1 MVRSNEYGQP
11 VGEPVQGWEP
21 APLPEAPQLAGR
33 YCRLEVL
40 DVDLHADQLYEA
52 YAEAPDDRD
61 WTYLDTG
68 PYPTRESYREWAKVA
83 SAGTDPRHYAVTEC
97 ATGRAVG
104 TLSLLRHDSRFG
116 VIEVGWVMF
125 SPRLRRTPISTEAQ
139 FLLMAYVFEE
149 LGYRRY
155 EWKCDSLNE
164 PSKNAALR
172 LGFQYEGTFR
182 NNVVYKG
189 RNRDTAWYSIIAQ
202 EWPRLKDGFLAWL
215 EPKNFDGGGLQL
227 SKLHA
232 SDAGSRA
239 R

>member
-1 MVRSNEYGQP
+1 MVRTNEYGQP
-11 VGEPVQGWEP
+11 VGEPVPGWVP
-21 APLPEAPQLAGR
+21 APVPEAPQLAGR

-52 YAEAPDDRD
+52 YAQAPDDRD

-68 PYPTRESYREWAKVA
+68 PYPTRESYREWAKSA
-83 SAGTDPRHYAVTEC
+83 STRTDPRHYAVIDV
-97 ATGRAVG
+97 AAGVAVG
-104 TLSLLRHDSRFG
+104 TLALLRHDAVSG

-172 LGFQYEGTFR
+172 LGFHYEGTFR

-189 RNRDTAWYSIIAQ
+189 RNRDTAWYSIIAP
-202 EWPRLKDGFLAWL
+202 EWPRLKAGFLAWL
-215 EPKNFDGGGLQL
+215 EPTNFDGGGQQL
-227 SKLHA
+227 SKLHS
-232 SDAGSRA
+232 SDADSCA
-239 R
+239 E